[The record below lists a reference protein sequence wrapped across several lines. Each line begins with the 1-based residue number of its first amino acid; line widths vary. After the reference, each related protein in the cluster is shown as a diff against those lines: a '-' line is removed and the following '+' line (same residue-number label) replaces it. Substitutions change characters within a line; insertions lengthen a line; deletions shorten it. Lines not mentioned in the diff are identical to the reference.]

1 MSKKIL
7 KNSVIKNNVQKNI
20 KALGGVTVE
29 KEAVAKI
36 SVIGSSL
43 EDLIF
48 NKSNEIKIKNT
59 EEALKAIDAAVEKI
73 EADRINKDWFK
84 SEEAL
89 NLLNELL
96 QKVQFETSKEKIAAL
111 AKVFVACGTNILVN
125 DPHKA
130 QILQKVA
137 EMGDVERKL
146 LLILANINIISKKF
160 KLGEMEQVMAAI
172 WFNDIGAFL
181 EKNYSGEGKFW
192 NGVLR
197 LDHELN
203 IMESLGLIRRV
214 QPIIHQEFGY
224 MFNGLGVEVARFLA

>member
-7 KNSVIKNNVQKNI
+7 KNSMKNNMQKNI

-36 SVIGSSL
+36 SLIGSAL

-48 NKSNEIKIKNT
+48 NKSSEIKIKNT
-59 EEALKAIDAAVEKI
+59 EETLKAIDAAIEKI
-73 EADRINKDWFK
+73 GTDKISKEWFE
-84 SEEAL
+84 SVEGL

-96 QKVQFETSKEKIAAL
+96 QKTQFEASKEKIAAL
-111 AKVFVACGTNILVN
+111 SKAFVASGSLALVN
-125 DPHKA
+125 DTHKL
-130 QILQKVA
+130 QVLQKISEMSDVA
-137 EMGDVERKL
+137 RKL
-146 LLILANINIISKKF
+146 LLALANINIISKKF

-172 WFNDIGAFL
+172 WFADIGSFL
-181 EKNYSGEGKFW
+181 EKNHSGEEKFW

-203 IMESLGLIRRV
+203 ILESLGLIRRV